1 MYFYKVIQDGIITQ
15 IGSGSKETKQFTP
28 ITQEE
33 HEKLGEIMTSKP
45 EDTLEQKY
53 VLDAE
58 TELYKTVETT
68 YEDKV
73 KWYLES
79 IKSEEM
85 TIDEVPWDFKDDV
98 ELLLPNNTYG
108 ISNEK
113 YIEIVN
119 TEQQNYRNQLAKEV
133 AEC

>member
-33 HEKLGEIMTSKP
+33 HERLGEIMTSKP

-58 TELYKTVETT
+58 TESYKAIETT
-68 YEDKV
+68 HEDKV
-73 KWYLES
+73 DWYRKAVE
-79 IKSEEM
+79 KGDM
-85 TIDEVPWDFKDDV
+85 TIDDVPEEYRTEVEAK
-98 ELLLPNNTYG
+98 LPNNPYG
-108 ISNEK
+108 IPNEEYLKIVSAEQEK
-113 YIEIVN
+113 YRE
-119 TEQQNYRNQLAKEV
+119 QLAQEV
-133 AEC
+133 RA